1 MSKMFINY
9 DNNIDLELP
18 TFEHISVPHLKPMT
32 SIPSISLL
40 YNVKGEC
47 YGVEVKHQ
55 MPFELFFHMDETHGW
70 SLDSLVNESMVEFKL
85 LARGNHKVILQKE
98 FLGKEIFN
106 SMSSDLRV
114 TINQEEA
121 MLLKQE
127 AYEMSVILRYS
138 TGFYKLFTESDGLLV
153 VR

>member
-18 TFEHISVPHLKPMT
+18 AFEHISVPHLKPMT

-55 MPFELFFHMDETHGW
+55 MPFELFFHLDETHGW
-70 SLDSLVNESMVEFKL
+70 SLDSLVNESTVEFKL

-98 FLGKEIFN
+98 FLGREIFN

-114 TINQEEA
+114 TISQEEA
-121 MLLKQE
+121 LLLKQE